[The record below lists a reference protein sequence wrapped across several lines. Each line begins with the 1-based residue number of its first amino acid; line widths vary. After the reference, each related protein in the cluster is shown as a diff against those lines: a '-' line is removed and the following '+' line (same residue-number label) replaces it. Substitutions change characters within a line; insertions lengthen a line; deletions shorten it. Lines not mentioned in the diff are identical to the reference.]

1 MNVRSRFA
9 GAVALSAL
17 VLVAASPASAR
28 GYNGHWGRY
37 HHRGHD
43 NSGAVIGAII
53 GVGILAAIA
62 TSAAKSR
69 DERRVRTDGY
79 DPRYDNRGYEG
90 GSYGYDNGATSGAYS
105 DGASYADEDVAVD
118 ACAIAARDEASRNG
132 GFAEV
137 RDITGARQ
145 FGNGWDVTGTVS
157 ERAGFRAADSR
168 VRSFRCIWDDGRVE
182 GVSFG

>member
-1 MNVRSRFA
+1 MNVRSKLA
-9 GAVALSAL
+9 GAIALSAL
-17 VLVAASPASAR
+17 VLVAASPACAR
-28 GYNGHWGRY
+28 GYNGNWGRY

-43 NSGAVIGAII
+43 NSGAVIGAIL

-69 DERRVRTDGY
+69 DDRNRGY
-79 DPRYDNRGYEG
+79 DPRYDNRGY
-90 GSYGYDNGATSGAYS
+90 SYDDGATSGTYS
-105 DGASYADEDVAVD
+105 NSASYADEDAAVD

-137 RDITGARQ
+137 RDITGTRQ

-157 ERAGFRAADSR
+157 ERAGYRSGDSR
-168 VRSFRCIWDDGRVE
+168 LRSFRCIWDDGRVE